1 MIRVYL
7 ALVDLVPSAVVLIPL
22 FLILN
27 YTVFRR
33 DLRKSFLYMLFCLY
47 LCCVFI
53 LVGIPNV
60 LYFRPDINWNLIPFR
75 GMIADLKNSILNIVL
90 FVPLGFVLTVLWQ
103 RFRKLQSTIFFGFS
117 FSLTIELLQMLTYRA
132 TDVNDLITNTLGAIF
147 GFLLA
152 KTLTKRHSPIGK
164 GNRDVYVLWAMS
176 FCVVFF
182 LHPFLSPLI
191 WDILL

>member
-1 MIRVYL
+1 MIRIYL
-7 ALVDLVPSAVVLIPL
+7 TLVDLVPSAVVLVPL

-33 DLRKSFLYMLFCLY
+33 DLCKSFLYMLFCLY
-47 LCCVFI
+47 ICSIFI

-60 LYFRPDINWNLIPFR
+60 RYFRLDINWNLIPFR
-75 GMIADLKNSILNIVL
+75 GMIVDFKNSILNIIL
-90 FVPLGFVLTVLWQ
+90 FVPLGFVLPVLWK
-103 RFRKLQSTIFFGFS
+103 RFRKLQSTVLFGFS

-132 TDVNDLITNTLGAIF
+132 TDVNDLITNTLGTAC
-147 GFLLA
+147 GFQLA
-152 KTLTKRHSPIGK
+152 KTLAKRYSPIGK
-164 GNRDVYVLWAMS
+164 GNGDVYLLWALS

-191 WDILL
+191 WDRLL

>member
-1 MIRVYL
+1 MIRIYL
-7 ALVDLVPSAVVLIPL
+7 TLVDLVPSAVLLVPL

-33 DLRKSFLYMLFCLY
+33 DLCKSFLYMLFCLY
-47 LCCVFI
+47 LCSIFI

-60 LYFRPDINWNLIPFR
+60 RYFRLDINWNLIPFR
-75 GMIADLKNSILNIVL
+75 GMIVDFKNSILNIIL
-90 FVPLGFVLTVLWQ
+90 FVPLGFVLPVLWK
-103 RFRKLQSTIFFGFS
+103 RFRKLQSTVLFGFS

-132 TDVNDLITNTLGAIF
+132 TDVNDLITNTLGTAC
-147 GFLLA
+147 GFQLA
-152 KTLTKRHSPIGK
+152 KTLAKRYSPIGK
-164 GNRDVYVLWAMS
+164 GNGDVYLLWALS

-191 WDILL
+191 WDRLL

>member
-1 MIRVYL
+1 MIRIYL
-7 ALVDLVPSAVVLIPL
+7 ALVDLVPSAVVLVPL

-33 DLRKSFLYMLFCLY
+33 DLCKSFLYMLFCLY

-75 GMIADLKNSILNIVL
+75 GMIADFKNSILNIVL
-90 FVPLGFVLTVLWQ
+90 FVPLGFVLPVLWQ
-103 RFRKLQSTIFFGFS
+103 RFRKLQSTVFFGFS

-152 KTLTKRHSPIGK
+152 KIFTKRHSPIGK
-164 GNRDVYVLWAMS
+164 GNRDVYVLWALS

-182 LHPFLSPLI
+182 LHPFLSPFI
-191 WDILL
+191 WDSLL

>member
-1 MIRVYL
+1 MIRIYL

-27 YTVFRR
+27 YTAFHRN
-33 DLRKSFLYMLFCLY
+33 LCKSFLYMLFCLY
-47 LCCVFI
+47 LYCVFI

-90 FVPLGFVLTVLWQ
+90 FVPLGFVLPVLWQ
-103 RFRKLQSTIFFGFS
+103 RFRKLQSTVFFGFS

-132 TDVNDLITNTLGAIF
+132 TDVNDLIINTLGAIC

-152 KTLTKRHSPIGK
+152 KTLTERHSPIGN
-164 GNRDVYVLWAMS
+164 GSRDVYVLWALS

-182 LHPFLSPLI
+182 LHPFLSPFI
-191 WDILL
+191 WDSLL